1 MSGLHEPGV
10 SRTPRCLRAA
20 LLIVLVVMLSGA
32 NGLVNG
38 FLGDDLWLL
47 RASSERLSLL
57 AVFSPSYWS
66 DTHPS
71 PSTAYRPVR
80 TLSFAL
86 DQAAFGLHPFGYHLG
101 NLILHAACSL
111 LVFALVKR
119 ISQRQG
125 VALFAAL
132 LFATHPVHVEAV
144 AYVKNRAELLACLFY
159 LAAFCLF
166 LRRGVA
172 SQLGALAA
180 FVLALLSKEM
190 AATLPLVLTAYV
202 LLRKSPSNS
211 HSDSQSNALTA
222 ECECE
227 CDGEHPRPPFSPRLA
242 HALPFWAMLA
252 LYLVL
257 RFALVETEGVV
268 PERRPVVTAA
278 AHVAAVADTLAFYAR
293 VLTLPVHLCVH
304 RLMPLPSSLLEPAVS
319 LLGVAL
325 VVAVAM
331 GVVRD
336 RRFAFWMAW
345 LFLAMLPAANIL
357 YHPWRP
363 VAEQRMYIPSVG
375 FCAALGLLAAG
386 RGPGPRRAAALCG
399 VVGLLA
405 LGTIGRGFAW
415 KDEFTLQT
423 DAVRKSP
430 QNPKV
435 HADLAKEYQ
444 ALGHPRRAMRQQEW
458 RLRAARPWELD
469 AAHYE
474 LGRNYEELAELT
486 RALGEY
492 EAAIRAFPKFV
503 EPHVAAGRVHARLG
517 QETAAVDAWQRAI
530 ELDPRCAPAHVNLAL
545 VHLKRGELD
554 AAQQCAQKALDADRA
569 LPDAHFALGLIA
581 KSRGRPAEAAER
593 FRQALKLDPSFKP
606 ALQELK

>member
-10 SRTPRCLRAA
+10 SRTPLCLRAA
-20 LLIVLVVMLSGA
+20 VLIALVAMLSGA

-66 DTHPS
+66 DTHPA

-166 LRRGVA
+166 LRRGLVC
-172 SQLGALAA
+172 QLATLAA
-180 FVLALLSKEM
+180 FALALLSKEM
-190 AATLPLVLTAYV
+190 AATLPFILVLYI
-202 LLRKSPSNS
+202 LLLGRARHPSPVTR
-211 HSDSQSNALTA
+211 HLL
-222 ECECE
+222 
-227 CDGEHPRPPFSPRLA
+227 PA
-242 HALPFWAMLA
+242 HTLPFWAMLA

-336 RRFAFWMAW
+336 RRFAFWMVW